1 MSIFSDY
8 KCGALSDE
16 EFRSA
21 CAEMNRQDRWEREHE
36 FEDDE
41 EEEQKGMCLT
51 CKHWK
56 EVHLRKRYIAS
67 HPQYWHDRDGN
78 MKSDERIQVLYITQ
92 SDKDYETTAVC
103 DKDMVETYEDYC
115 CDDYEA
121 ESEG

>member
-36 FEDDE
+36 FDDDE

-67 HPQYWHDRDGN
+67 HPQYWHDRDG
-78 MKSDERIQVLYITQ
+78 KRQSDERVQVLYITQ